1 MKLFMK
7 LRCLMMPKNSVEV
20 PIVDTDMW
28 VYLILSGYDKRIL
41 EYYGSIQFSDV
52 VEKEIMHWM
61 NNEGEY
67 KRIATQFV
75 ILKNSKKLKILSIND
90 FEKIEQ
96 FSINHQLNEYG
107 LQETHISE
115 KNKGEF
121 TSLLYALHKG
131 IKRFK
136 TNDRKFASELDE
148 QIQQEITIVN
158 WDDILENYSKSLKEK
173 SEIQKIVTNKQ
184 TKMKKQKED
193 YQKQNCDVRWEKLKS
208 LVG

>member
-1 MKLFMK
+1 
-7 LRCLMMPKNSVEV
+7 MMPKNSVEV

-28 VYLILSGYDKRIL
+28 VYLILSGYDKRII

-96 FSINHQLNEYG
+96 CSINHQLNEYG

-115 KNKGEF
+115 KIKEN
-121 TSLLYALHKG
+121 SLASYTHYTKALK
-131 IKRFK
+131 
-136 TNDRKFASELDE
+136 D
-148 QIQQEITIVN
+148 
-158 WDDILENYSKSLKEK
+158 LKLTTE
-173 SEIQKIVTNKQ
+173 SSCQ
-184 TKMKKQKED
+184 
-193 YQKQNCDVRWEKLKS
+193 S
-208 LVG
+208 